1 MPKRSKVAYVNL
13 RTRVPKEI
21 GDAILARSSEKYPGY
36 RVVRDIVVA
45 AVTGVNVAT
54 MSMATVGELARV
66 AEVVGY
72 SSVDALILDLSK
84 AFLRVWR
91 YNNNQLTEEESVPDE
106 YIRDMFADL
115 SNNVQPYDKGISIR
129 KGT

>member
-54 MSMATVGELARV
+54 ISMATVGELARV
-66 AEVVGY
+66 AKVVGY
-72 SSVDALILDLSK
+72 NSVDALILDLSK

-106 YIRDMFADL
+106 YIRDMFDDL

>member
-45 AVTGVNVAT
+45 AVTGVNVST

-66 AEVVGY
+66 AKVVGY
-72 SSVDALILDLSK
+72 NSVDALILDLSK

-106 YIRDMFADL
+106 YIRDMFDDL